1 MSGISEK
8 YNNII
13 KDIENHISNEKEREY
28 VSQKMSDISIMFL
41 DIIDRMTQLDTNRLD
56 RIEEVQDKISKE
68 VEDIGETVNLIKS
81 DIYEEEGYD
90 FEIVCP
96 YCNNEF
102 VADIESELKEEI
114 ECPECH
120 NIIELDWDEKD
131 ECFSCSGGC
140 CSSCSAEEQDDES
153 EETDTDLEEINDDT
167 ELNDDDM

>member
-81 DIYEEEGYD
+81 DIYEE
-90 FEIVCP
+90 V
-96 YCNNEF
+96 
-102 VADIESELKEEI
+102 
-114 ECPECH
+114 
-120 NIIELDWDEKD
+120 
-131 ECFSCSGGC
+131 
-140 CSSCSAEEQDDES
+140 
-153 EETDTDLEEINDDT
+153 
-167 ELNDDDM
+167 